1 MRSYLHTSKKRNLL
15 ILTIMITLVFV
26 VINLSLLYLNDQ
38 FVAEKIEEENQA
50 FTTLTMHLI
59 NENDVSVAVEYM
71 EHYSHTHT
79 VEIALV
85 NGSGEILFTTKEDH
99 DFTLNYPINTLQGNF
114 QIFIDNTGGTTLDW
128 ASSQLITMNI
138 SLVIIYVLSVI
149 IFLWVG
155 RDASKKINEDIDLVL
170 DMIHHDRV
178 KEPPHNYQE
187 FYEMYEYIREYLEEI
202 DLLREQKNMNI
213 KGLVH
218 DIKTPMTML
227 RHFVDQQR
235 NHPDKEQAIQSLKS
249 MNDIVQDLMSD
260 DYHKSLRKLDV
271 EKSLKDLV
279 NRYKGVFST
288 KNIELVLDIQTKEEI
303 RWNQRDFNRVL
314 ENLLSNAYYYSYPDT
329 VVNIKVLKKE
339 HVEIELWNKG
349 DLLSKEE
356 RSKVFEKGFRR
367 ELSKKVN
374 ASGQGLGLYSTR
386 LLLKLIGA
394 KIDLRVEEEWVVVRI
409 VF

>member
-1 MRSYLHTSKKRNLL
+1 
-15 ILTIMITLVFV
+15 
-26 VINLSLLYLNDQ
+26 
-38 FVAEKIEEENQA
+38 
-50 FTTLTMHLI
+50 
-59 NENDVSVAVEYM
+59 
-71 EHYSHTHT
+71 
-79 VEIALV
+79 
-85 NGSGEILFTTKEDH
+85 
-99 DFTLNYPINTLQGNF
+99 
-114 QIFIDNTGGTTLDW
+114 
-128 ASSQLITMNI
+128 
-138 SLVIIYVLSVI
+138 
-149 IFLWVG
+149 
-155 RDASKKINEDIDLVL
+155 
-170 DMIHHDRV
+170 
-178 KEPPHNYQE
+178 
-187 FYEMYEYIREYLEEI
+187 
-202 DLLREQKNMNI
+202 
-213 KGLVH
+213 
-218 DIKTPMTML
+218 
-227 RHFVDQQR
+227 
-235 NHPDKEQAIQSLKS
+235 
-249 MNDIVQDLMSD
+249 
-260 DYHKSLRKLDV
+260 
-271 EKSLKDLV
+271 
-279 NRYKGVFST
+279 VFST

>member
-178 KEPPHNYQE
+178 KEPPHNYQ
-187 FYEMYEYIREYLEEI
+187 
-202 DLLREQKNMNI
+202 
-213 KGLVH
+213 
-218 DIKTPMTML
+218 
-227 RHFVDQQR
+227 
-235 NHPDKEQAIQSLKS
+235 
-249 MNDIVQDLMSD
+249 
-260 DYHKSLRKLDV
+260 
-271 EKSLKDLV
+271 
-279 NRYKGVFST
+279 
-288 KNIELVLDIQTKEEI
+288 
-303 RWNQRDFNRVL
+303 
-314 ENLLSNAYYYSYPDT
+314 
-329 VVNIKVLKKE
+329 
-339 HVEIELWNKG
+339 
-349 DLLSKEE
+349 
-356 RSKVFEKGFRR
+356 
-367 ELSKKVN
+367 
-374 ASGQGLGLYSTR
+374 
-386 LLLKLIGA
+386 
-394 KIDLRVEEEWVVVRI
+394 
-409 VF
+409 